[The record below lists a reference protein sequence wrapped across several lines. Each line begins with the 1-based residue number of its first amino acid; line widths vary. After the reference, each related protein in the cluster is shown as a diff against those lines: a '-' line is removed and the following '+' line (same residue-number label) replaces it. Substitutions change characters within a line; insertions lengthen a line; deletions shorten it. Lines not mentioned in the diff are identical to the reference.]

1 MATELGD
8 GEVTMNQRY
17 EFRIKTKTGGEVGG
31 IVFRA
36 RDQYEAQNMLMK
48 QYPNCTIL
56 NCRVSS

>member
-1 MATELGD
+1 MT
-8 GEVTMNQRY
+8 QRY

-48 QYPNCTIL
+48 QYPGCTIL
-56 NCRVSS
+56 NCKVST